1 MPLKTIRLALWI
13 AVAIALFVLGAL
25 TVAVFTGRE
34 TGPLQITTN
43 QAQPGTPLGGP
54 FSLTDSKGQ
63 PVTEAVFRDKPS
75 AVFFGFT
82 QCPDVCPG
90 TLIDMT
96 AWMEA
101 LGEDAERMRFVFVT
115 VDPERDTPEILD
127 EYVTAF
133 SEDIVGVTGDP
144 EAVRGMLRDYGIFFE
159 RVDLEGGGYTM
170 NHTASVFLLDEEGA
184 LVGAISRE
192 EGRETALAKLER
204 LVAG

>member
-13 AVAIALFVLGAL
+13 AVAISLFVLGAL
-25 TVAVFTGRE
+25 SIGVFTN
-34 TGPLQITTN
+34 TGPLQFATGQT
-43 QAQPGTPLGGP
+43 QPGAPLGGP
-54 FSLTDSKGQ
+54 FSLTDSNGQ
-63 PVTEAVFRDKPS
+63 PVTEAVFREKPS

-82 QCPDVCPG
+82 HCPDVCPG

-96 AWMEA
+96 AWIEA
-101 LGEDAERMRFVFVT
+101 LSEDADRMRFVFVT

-133 SEDIVGVTGDP
+133 SDDIVGITGEP
-144 EAVRGMLRDYGIFFE
+144 EAVREMLRDYGIFFE

-170 NHTASVFLLDEEGA
+170 NHTASVFLLDEQGA
-184 LVGAISRE
+184 LVGSIDRE
-192 EGRETALAKLER
+192 ESRETAVAKLER